1 MSNEPCHEEMQRTCF
16 DMASMN
22 SLQKIEISEEGFSIV
37 TAWDKGYVLK
47 HAGDGRTQDL
57 SIHLLSWTRRLASDI
72 PLNPNVSA
80 FGFVGSIL
88 LANHKDHIRSIRFNK
103 YIAILKIFKYCI
115 LIFYFFGAKLPED
128 LAACCLAA
136 FFSASI
142 AEVTVKRC
150 GCQWRSEDRAV

>member
-16 DMASMN
+16 DMASIN

-57 SIHLLSWTRRLASDI
+57 SIRLLSWTGRLASDI

-80 FGFVGSIL
+80 LGFAGSIL
-88 LANHKDHIRSIRFNK
+88 LANHKDHIRSITLRFNK
-103 YIAILKIFKYCI
+103 YIAILKIFK
-115 LIFYFFGAKLPED
+115 
-128 LAACCLAA
+128 
-136 FFSASI
+136 
-142 AEVTVKRC
+142 
-150 GCQWRSEDRAV
+150 